1 MNKLNNQ
8 RKIAHLAPKR
18 ESDENWFNDWKHAQ
32 EEALRRSGTT
42 ENESELN
49 QIIIITWPMIRT
61 SPSVIVLVTLFLTV
75 TLLVQSKDLWQERGE
90 GETAYENKRYTHQIE
105 IRIKLLKE
113 TFIHSKTEVVMLICT
128 YKLQSG
134 FHKRLR
140 NATSIWPT
148 LACENSHFCSSAAR
162 DVSRE
167 TFFPAKRPQ
176 RRGARRNGCFRRLGR
191 RKPKSKR
198 SLNIV
203 NSVGNRYSTGK
214 YYLSE
219 RRIKSRKEIN
229 PVCMQAQRLTHCDLR
244 IIQAMGW

>member
-49 QIIIITWPMIRT
+49 QIIIITWPMIQT

-134 FHKRLR
+134 FNKRLR

-148 LACENSHFCSSAAR
+148 LACDNSCFSSLLTVG

-167 TFFPAKRPQ
+167 VLPHKTSPAARSEEKRLFSQ
-176 RRGARRNGCFRRLGR
+176 ARPT
-191 RKPKSKR
+191 KAEKQKISEHSK
-198 SLNIV
+198 
-203 NSVGNRYSTGK
+203 
-214 YYLSE
+214 
-219 RRIKSRKEIN
+219 
-229 PVCMQAQRLTHCDLR
+229 
-244 IIQAMGW
+244 